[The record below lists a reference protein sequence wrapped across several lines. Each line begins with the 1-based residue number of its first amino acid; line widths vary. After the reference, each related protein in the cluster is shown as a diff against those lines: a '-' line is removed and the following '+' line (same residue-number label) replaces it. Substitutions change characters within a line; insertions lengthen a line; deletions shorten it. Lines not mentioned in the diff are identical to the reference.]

1 MHLLRLFILAL
12 AIGTSY
18 PVSVMASAAAVPP
31 QERPLVIGYSTKVF
45 FEVDPRDAIGL
56 TKVWAQAA
64 DRAISNTMPT
74 SVVMFRNM
82 DDMAKAMRANQVDIA
97 VLIALDYVQLRE
109 QLPITPVLSAD
120 FGRNFYDVL
129 QLLVRSDSGITRLD
143 QLRGK
148 AIKIESGQKGTL
160 PSQWLDTFLMSRF
173 SKSSHGFF
181 ASVDEAG
188 KASQAVMPLFFNKID
203 ACLVSKDS
211 LETLAELN
219 PQIGKTVR
227 ILETSPGFV
236 TGIIAVHR
244 DSSHPRREAMLDAIR
259 GMYQDTKGRQLL
271 TLFRINRLVDFRTE
285 HLVSVDKVI
294 KDHRAASSNQ
304 SRRKR

>member
-1 MHLLRLFILAL
+1 MHLLRLFIAAL
-12 AIGTSY
+12 AMGSLCPAGVT
-18 PVSVMASAAAVPP
+18 AATTAVPP

-64 DRAISNTMPT
+64 DRAIRNAMPT
-74 SVVMFRNM
+74 SVVMFRDM
-82 DDMAKAMRANQVDIA
+82 DDMEKAMGAKQVDIA
-97 VLIALDYVQLRE
+97 VLIAQDYVQLRGR
-109 QLPITPVLSAD
+109 LPVTPVLSAD

-129 QLLVRSDSGITRLD
+129 QLLVRNDSGITRIE

-148 AIKIESGQKGTL
+148 TIKIESGQKGSL
-160 PSQWLDTFLMSRF
+160 PSKWLDTFLLNRF
-173 SKSSHGFF
+173 SSNSHGFF
-181 ASVDEAG
+181 SLVDETA
-188 KASQAVMPLFFNKID
+188 KASQAIMPLFFSKID

-219 PQIGKTVR
+219 PQIGRTMR

-236 TGIIAVHR
+236 TGIIAVHQ
-244 DSSHPRREAMLDAIR
+244 DSGHPRREAMLHAIR
-259 GMYQDTKGRQLL
+259 DMHQEAKGRQLL
-271 TLFRINRLVDFRTE
+271 TLFRINRLIEFKAE
-285 HLVSVDKVI
+285 HLVSVDKVL
-294 KDHRAASSNQ
+294 KDARTSVGGT